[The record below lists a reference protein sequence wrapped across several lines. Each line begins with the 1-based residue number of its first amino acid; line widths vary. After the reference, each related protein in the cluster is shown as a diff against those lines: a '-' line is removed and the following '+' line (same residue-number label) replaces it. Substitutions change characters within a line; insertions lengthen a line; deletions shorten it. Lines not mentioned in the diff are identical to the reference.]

1 MIQRG
6 SSDTAAKSA
15 EWDLVSNNDDA
26 VCLECFA
33 RNQTTVDAAPD
44 QQSVGADH
52 AQQDCCLNGR
62 FVSVMEVQ
70 MARVAKQ
77 HQ

>member
-15 EWDLVSNNDDA
+15 EWDLVPNIDDA

-44 QQSVGADH
+44 QPSDGADH
-52 AQQDCCLNGR
+52 AQPDCCLNGS

-70 MARVAKQ
+70 LARVAKN